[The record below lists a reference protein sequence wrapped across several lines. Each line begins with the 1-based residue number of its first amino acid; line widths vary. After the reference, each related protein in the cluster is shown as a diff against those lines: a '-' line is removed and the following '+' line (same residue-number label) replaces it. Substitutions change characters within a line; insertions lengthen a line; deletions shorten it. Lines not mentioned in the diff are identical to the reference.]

1 MKKNILS
8 LFNFLLLC
16 LLFSCNNL
24 INGIDESNNS
34 VFNKFDS
41 TKEIVVSGKVV
52 VKGAVPQNLIQ
63 PDNSQKTAMPQLNS
77 IVSKYKIAATLLD
90 NNDERT
96 ETIKQ
101 KIFDS
106 DETDFSIALPF
117 GNWILEGYALDS
129 SENEILYGIFGTSES
144 PTIIV
149 SSEGAT
155 PPAINIQLSPVCN
168 AEITGKANLK
178 IDVTGA
184 GIKSVEVKWN
194 ESSINKVQKFKNS
207 DNNALTEFYV
217 TLADEHDNNENKNVG
232 SYEIQI
238 IFYSNSNYTVP
249 VFTCH
254 ELINIFSNLT
264 TNVWKNSGSC
274 SFISD
279 GNFKLTSA
287 IVNKR
292 HYYYINQSV
301 GNDTNEGSSYLPLK
315 HVQTAVDRIIAA
327 NDGDDYTIFLMDDY
341 MADGTES
348 YINDET
354 TPSVVYI
361 NNSSG
366 SKPFKLKIQSQT
378 DTQYRIDAN
387 YYSARVIYLIGGE
400 GHKVSL
406 TLQNITISGGIVQS
420 RGAGILAH
428 DYTDLTISND
438 VKIEGNETTVDGGTL
453 SPAANYGGAGIYSY
467 QENSSMG
474 NTLTIDGSN
483 IFIEGNRSVQYGGG
497 IYVNGCGKVYISGSA
512 HIDSNTAKF
521 GAGIAL
527 LGDIGEATI
536 DEDVVIQLN
545 TGKLSPYGLG
555 YGGGIYADF
564 NGSLDIKDN
573 VLISENTCGSNG
585 GGINIGYSGLNNCE
599 IDISN
604 NVKIQKNSCSSQ
616 GGGIYIGKNAS
627 VIIDG
632 GTIGG
637 DSLEDGNKS
646 TATAEQ
652 YGGGG
657 IYIANNGSLTLNN
670 GKILNNTGVTAHCV
684 FNRCG
689 SFTMNGGYVYR
700 DLSDGEHKCAVFNSR
715 DDGSG
720 GYSKIYMS
728 GDAHINPQNTVSI
741 YKNYPITLTGNL
753 TQQTFGG
760 VNIPSAVIEMQ
771 DAAVG
776 LQVIKNDST
785 EHNYV
790 ASNYNKFQYATAAFT
805 IDEDGKLE

>member
-8 LFNFLLLC
+8 LFIFLLLC
-16 LLFSCNNL
+16 LIFSCSNL

-238 IFYSNSNYTVP
+238 IFYSNSDYTVP

-348 YINDET
+348 YIDDET

-428 DYTDLTISND
+428 DYTDLTISNNVTIKD
-438 VKIEGNETTVDGGTL
+438 NNTTVDGGT
-453 SPAANYGGAGIYSY
+453 SANYGGAGIYSY
-467 QENSSMG
+467 QGDSSMG

-483 IFIEGNRSVQYGGG
+483 IFIEGNKSVQYGGG

-512 HIDSNTAKF
+512 YIDSNTAKF

-536 DEDVVIQLN
+536 DENVVIQKN
-545 TGKLSPYGLG
+545 TGNLPGSTVG

-564 NGSLDIKDN
+564 NGRLDIKDN
-573 VLISENTCGSNG
+573 VLISENTCGSDG
-585 GGINIGYSGLNNCE
+585 GGINIGYSGIINRE
-599 IDISN
+599 IDISD
-604 NVKIQKNSCSSQ
+604 NVKIQKNSCGSK

-627 VIIDG
+627 VIING

-637 DSLEDGNKS
+637 DSLEYGNKS
-646 TATAEQ
+646 TATNDQ
-652 YGGGG
+652 LGGGG
-657 IYIANNGSLTLNN
+657 IYIYTKGSLTLND

-684 FNRCG
+684 FNECG
-689 SFTMNGGYVYR
+689 SFTMNGGYVYH
-700 DLSDGEHKCAVFNSR
+700 DLSDEKHKCAVFNSR
-715 DDGSG
+715 NGGTGSS
-720 GYSKIYMS
+720 YKIYMS
-728 GDAHINPQNTVSI
+728 GDAHINQQNTVSI
-741 YKNYPITLTGNL
+741 DKNFPITLTGNL
-753 TQQTFGG
+753 TQQTSGG

-771 DAAVG
+771 GAEVGYAV
-776 LQVIKNDST
+776 IINDSSGN
-785 EHNYV
+785 NYV
-790 ASNYNKFQYATAAFT
+790 ASNYNKFQYATTGFI
-805 IDEDGKLE
+805 IDEDGKLELN